1 MRARRSEIQRMSAS
15 VPVHEVRL
23 APGTAVMKPDA
34 AAAHGLDEALA
45 LEIIEVAFRTG
56 EDLSAH
62 AGSTQN
68 RRATR
73 IWSECIMRA

>member
-1 MRARRSEIQRMSAS
+1 
-15 VPVHEVRL
+15 
-23 APGTAVMKPDA
+23 MKPDA

-62 AGSTQN
+62 AGPTQN

-73 IWSECIMRA
+73 IWSECMYASVTE